1 MPNQNYVPSA
11 GFDSVF
17 KHSLT
22 DAMAAGR
29 WQDLVANMGAD
40 VAESVRGTLANITE
54 LLQSKRIGTSEA
66 LWLQAPLKRLYE
78 AGVAA
83 QRLSRLAD
91 HPRMIESEPVKL
103 DDLVADTVIHHQK
116 RSRSHR
122 FGVELCPLEVMAQP
136 EVLSAAVDS
145 LFLWGMRLGR
155 VLNLRMVKAA
165 HEPSGELWMRIEGL
179 NRGAHD
185 EKNLNSVD
193 WHVLWQL
200 ARLKGV
206 KVKRK
211 VEDDKIRVQIRF
223 NRVMSQH
230 SGFAVLEYG
239 LEDDEPTFD
248 TQRTQVWCVFPPRGH
263 LSALVIQTLKPHVP
277 NLEAVSDLRALVH
290 DGRDPPDCVVST
302 ADVLDTDDFK
312 RWRRK
317 AQEENG
323 RVIAVVEIT
332 SEPNVFDIGGLGTR
346 AIARLSADS
355 ISNKLLSALVFE
367 LSQLNSN
374 PH

>member
-1 MPNQNYVPSA
+1 MRDPNYAQSA

-17 KHSLT
+17 KHSLN

-40 VAESVRGTLANITE
+40 VAESVRGTLTSITE
-54 LLQSKRIGTSEA
+54 LLQSKRIGPSEA
-66 LWLQAPLKRLYE
+66 LWLQTPLKRLYQ
-78 AGVAA
+78 AGLAA
-83 QRLSRLAD
+83 QHLSRLAD
-91 HPRMIESEPVKL
+91 HPRMTNSEAVKL
-103 DDLVADTVIHHQK
+103 DDLVADAVIHHQK

-122 FGVELCPLEVMAQP
+122 IGVELCPLEVMAQP
-136 EVLSAAVDS
+136 EVLAAAVDS

-155 VLNLRMVKAA
+155 VLNFRMIKPQGL
-165 HEPSGELWMRIEGL
+165 PSGELWLRIEAL
-179 NRGAHD
+179 NRGAH
-185 EKNLNSVD
+185 EERSLNSVD

-211 VEDDKIRVQIRF
+211 VEDDRIRVQIKF
-223 NRVMSQH
+223 NRVMNQH

-239 LEDDEPTFD
+239 LEDDGPTFD
-248 TQRTQVWCVFPPRGH
+248 TQRTSVWCIVPRSH
-263 LSALVIQTLKPHVP
+263 VSALVVQTLRPHVP
-277 NLEAVSDLRALVH
+277 NLEAVADLRALVH
-290 DGRDPPDCVVST
+290 DARDPPDCIVSV
-302 ADVLDTDDFK
+302 ADILETDEFK

-317 AQEENG
+317 AQETQG
-323 RVIAVVEIT
+323 RTIAVVEIT
-332 SEPNVFDIGGLGTR
+332 SEPNVFDIGGLGSR

-355 ISNKLLSALVFE
+355 ISSKLLSALVFE
-367 LSQLNSN
+367 LSQLNAN